1 MTAVGLIASLGPL
14 VSGRVQQPSMN
25 VDVDNMVVTDDRLVE
40 WLQAVAVRRD
50 RSAFAKLYRWY
61 APRIKAYV
69 RRIGADSAVAEELAQ
84 ETLIAVWR
92 KAGTFDPRRAR
103 PSTWLFTIAR
113 NKCIDMVRR
122 ERRPE
127 IDPEDP
133 ALPRP
138 ARTDIEAS
146 YATSETESLLRQ
158 AIEKLPREQ
167 AEILRLSYYE
177 DKSQRDIAVELG
189 LPLGTVKSRTRLA
202 FDRIR
207 YAFERLQ

>member
-113 NKCIDMVRR
+113 NKRIDMVRR

>member
-1 MTAVGLIASLGPL
+1 
-14 VSGRVQQPSMN
+14 MN

-127 IDPEDP
+127 INPEDP

>member
-1 MTAVGLIASLGPL
+1 MTALGLISSLGLLPL
-14 VSGRVQQPSMN
+14 GSIQVPSMN
-25 VDVDNMVVTDDRLVE
+25 VDIDNVAVDDDRLVE
-40 WLQAVAVRRD
+40 WLKAVALHRD

-69 RRIGADSAVAEELAQ
+69 RRSGADIAVAEEVAQ

-92 KAGTFDPRRAR
+92 KANTFDSRRAR

-113 NKCIDMVRR
+113 NKRIDMFRR

-127 IDPEDP
+127 IDPHDP

-138 ARTDIEAS
+138 LQTDVEAS
-146 YATSETESLLRQ
+146 YARSETESRMRE
-158 AIEKLPREQ
+158 AIEKLPRAQ

-202 FDRIR
+202 FGRIKS
-207 YAFERLQ
+207 AFERLQ